1 QPLSRQRRGDPER
14 TGVARPFFI
23 GSNRP
28 AHSPY
33 WRHDC
38 PVAAVHADGKPPD
51 RTTSAL
57 RTLSLARVLSCPT
70 LASAQVYKCVD
81 GEGRITYTND
91 RSLGRSC
98 QPLPQNQAVS
108 TVPGPAQRATPAAP
122 ARAPAA
128 TSGGFPRVS
137 QEDQRA
143 RDDTRRQ
150 VLHNE
155 LASEQAALEEAQK

>member
-1 QPLSRQRRGDPER
+1 M
-14 TGVARPFFI
+14 
-23 GSNRP
+23 
-28 AHSPY
+28 
-33 WRHDC
+33 
-38 PVAAVHADGKPPD
+38 
-51 RTTSAL
+51 SAL
-57 RTLSLARVLSCPT
+57 RTFSLALVLACPA

-108 TVPGPAQRATPAAP
+108 TVPGPAQRATAATP

-155 LASEQAALEEAQK
+155 LASEQAALGQAQKALAEQESIRLGDERNYQKMLDRLQPFKDKVELHQRNIDALEREIANLR